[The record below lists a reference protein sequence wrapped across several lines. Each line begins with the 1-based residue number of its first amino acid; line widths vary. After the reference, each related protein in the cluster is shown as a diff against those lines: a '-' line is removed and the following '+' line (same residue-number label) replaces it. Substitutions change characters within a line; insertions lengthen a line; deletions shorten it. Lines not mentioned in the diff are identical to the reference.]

1 MNDNQAQD
9 KRDNEPNES
18 MDETK
23 HEEHTQIQ
31 EEALQS
37 RLDEAL
43 NEAAKYKD
51 EYIRTHAD
59 FENSKKR
66 IEKEKATAV
75 SFANES
81 FANDMLGILD
91 SIESALGSVK
101 QADAGDDSM
110 KDFVDG
116 FELVY
121 DQTLKALSRNGVEQ
135 IECVG
140 EFDPNVHQVLMQV
153 DTQDYETGHIVDVM
167 QKGYMIKDRVLRPAM
182 VSTAK

>member
-9 KRDNEPNES
+9 KRENDPNES
-18 MDETK
+18 MDET
-23 HEEHTQIQ
+23 IQ
-31 EEALQS
+31 EEALQTS
-37 RLDEAL
+37 LDEAL
-43 NEAAKYKD
+43 NEVAKYKD

-101 QADAGDDSM
+101 QADTDVDSM

-135 IECVG
+135 IVCEG

-153 DTQDYETGHIVDVM
+153 DSQDYETGHIVDVM